1 MTERMLSRRALLN
14 SALVAGG
21 VVAGAGGMGTAEA
34 VVGRAPATPPHVAA
48 PGEELM
54 TEHGVLKRVL
64 LAYRAVHDRLADG
77 RPVDGGVVIDAAQ
90 VVSDYVESFHEGLEE
105 AYVFPRVAPHEPQL
119 VRTLLV
125 QHDRGRHLTAA
136 ISDIATAGLRS
147 QAARRQLA
155 ADLAAF
161 VRMYEPHEAWEDTVV
176 YPALR
181 MITPQRVLD
190 QLAERFADLENAQ
203 YGDSALTTMLGRV
216 EGIEQQLGIGDLD
229 SFTPAAP

>member
-1 MTERMLSRRALLN
+1 VRAAVSRRTLL
-14 SALVAGG
+14 AGG
-21 VVAGAGGMGTAEA
+21 AGLAVGAAATEGGNLLAGGGTAA
-34 VVGRAPATPPHVAA
+34 SKALT
-48 PGEELM
+48 PGEDLM
-54 TEHGVLKRVL
+54 REHGVLKRVL
-64 LAYRAVHDRLADG
+64 LTYRAVGERLAAG
-77 RPVDGGVVIDAAQ
+77 TSVPVSTVHGGATVVH
-90 VVSDYVESFHEGLEE
+90 DYIEGFHEGLEE
-105 AYVFPRVAPHEPQL
+105 GYVFPALQAAGQL
-119 VRTLLV
+119 VDTVDTLLV
-125 QHDRGRHLTAA
+125 QHARGRRLTSRVLDATSGSSLTPAA
-136 ISDIATAGLRS
+136 ST
-147 QAARRQLA
+147 QLQ